1 MYWCTV
7 VTKNQQRILNHR
19 GFSIVK
25 SGGVNIHEF
34 LKMNESWRYLHENE
48 AYEEYKK
55 WQFFIL
61 MKGICTPNYKW
72 FCVAVN
78 KSYVSFTCKPLRNK
92 LILEV
97 YLEYTLK
104 YTWSILQALFPSIL
118 QDTSSILE
126 VLGFYMQMSK
136 CMLQALFPSI
146 LLSSILQVYLKY
158 TCLKYTWSILEV
170 YLEYTWSILGSI
182 LEVYLMYTSSIS
194 ILGVYFNF
202 GCLFFQSILQ
212 VYLKYTPSILQVY
225 FKYTWI
231 MQ

>member
-61 MKGICTPNYKW
+61 MKGICTRNYKW

-78 KSYVSFTCKPLRNK
+78 KSYVSFTCKFPMVMHFI
-92 LILEV
+92 LILHKCCRSSKIIFMFLITTKQVRNTVKVSALNSVLVFTEKFTKIGLMNYADRGIASCSRCLV
-97 YLEYTLK
+97 PGSRSKFGNWTTVPSVNIFKLSIVIWCRYVLK
-104 YTWSILQALFPSIL
+104 A
-118 QDTSSILE
+118 
-126 VLGFYMQMSK
+126 G
-136 CMLQALFPSI
+136 
-146 LLSSILQVYLKY
+146 
-158 TCLKYTWSILEV
+158 
-170 YLEYTWSILGSI
+170 
-182 LEVYLMYTSSIS
+182 
-194 ILGVYFNF
+194 
-202 GCLFFQSILQ
+202 
-212 VYLKYTPSILQVY
+212 
-225 FKYTWI
+225 
-231 MQ
+231 